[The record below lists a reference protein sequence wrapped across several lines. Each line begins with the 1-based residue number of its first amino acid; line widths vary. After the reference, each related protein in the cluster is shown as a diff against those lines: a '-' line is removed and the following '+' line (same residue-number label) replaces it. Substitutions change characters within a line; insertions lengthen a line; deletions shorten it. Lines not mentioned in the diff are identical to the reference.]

1 MSFSIPWHLSFEE
14 LLWFCGILIIA
25 GKTVEEE
32 SSQAGIEQ
40 GYVVD
45 RAPVKIMS
53 FAFFLELCQT
63 PMKTA

>member
-14 LLWFCGILIIA
+14 LFWFCGILIIA

-53 FAFFLELCQT
+53 FAFF
-63 PMKTA
+63 